1 MIFQK
6 IITWDFS
13 LPQNFTKINI
23 FGAHGENKKPSKE
36 VAKKDS
42 SETQR
47 RPES

>member
-13 LPQNFTKINI
+13 LPQNLTKINI

-36 VAKKDS
+36 KAKKDFS
-42 SETQR
+42 KTQKI
-47 RPES
+47 PEL